1 MESESKEVLL
11 MGVLALALGASGWL
25 VPYKYNLL
33 RLKRLVSGFLSE
45 EANLKVPKIVGSILI
60 VVGLVLIAGALA
72 GWTAA

>member
-11 MGVLALALGASGWL
+11 IGVLAVAVGVSGWL
-25 VPYKYNLL
+25 LPYRYNLL

-45 EANLKVPKIVGSILI
+45 EANRRVPKIVGSILI
-60 VVGLVLIAGALA
+60 VVGLVLIVGALA